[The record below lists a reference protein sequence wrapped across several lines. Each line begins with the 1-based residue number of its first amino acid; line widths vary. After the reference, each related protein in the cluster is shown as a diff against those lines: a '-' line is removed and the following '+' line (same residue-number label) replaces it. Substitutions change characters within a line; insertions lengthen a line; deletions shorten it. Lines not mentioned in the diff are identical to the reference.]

1 MMDGLEVAG
10 ETVVVIIGIT
20 IDGRKVPLGIWLGST
35 ENATVCTALLQ
46 NLLERGLRIDE
57 SILCV
62 IDGGKGIRKALIDV
76 FGDLAVIKRC
86 QVHKLRNLRS
96 YLPKSRHAYVLQTM
110 KQAYKS
116 KSAKKARKRLQALV
130 SWLERNGYDEAAR
143 SLSEG
148 MEETLTVL
156 KLALPELLRKFLA
169 TTNAI
174 ENLNGTIRRVSRNVK
189 RWKSPSMIRR
199 WTALGVV
206 TAEKKFRRIKGYR
219 HMGALVHALRSKQ
232 KSLDSDAFAA

>member
-20 IDGRKVPLGIWLGST
+20 IDGRKVSLGIWLGST

-76 FGDLAVIKRC
+76 FGDLAVIQRC

-116 KSAKKARKRLQALV
+116 KSAKRRASVFRHWCRG
-130 SWLERNGYDEAAR
+130 S
-143 SLSEG
+143 SE
-148 MEETLTVL
+148 MATT
-156 KLALPELLRKFLA
+156 KLPEALA
-169 TTNAI
+169 K
-174 ENLNGTIRRVSRNVK
+174 GWK
-189 RWKSPSMIRR
+189 RPSP
-199 WTALGVV
+199 
-206 TAEKKFRRIKGYR
+206 F
-219 HMGALVHALRSKQ
+219 
-232 KSLDSDAFAA
+232 